1 MKLFIELLNEVRVGN
16 IDDIEKLLKARFVHE
31 SDENYSKY
39 VLNMYTETEK
49 EWSCS
54 KRFTLWTLRNKC

>member
-49 EWSCS
+49 E
-54 KRFTLWTLRNKC
+54 

>member
-31 SDENYSKY
+31 ADENYSKY
-39 VLNMYTETEK
+39 VLNMYTENEK
-49 EWSCS
+49 E
-54 KRFTLWTLRNKC
+54 